1 MAKFDKDRFKHEIA
15 LKVRDAIKT
24 GLLSGDDVKNN
35 DIERLNNFIKYSLTE
50 WVEDRKDAINV
61 LTDFNYDDR
70 YQWSKLEEEYGTFK
84 SLIDIALINLI
95 KFIENQNMNDYSYY
109 VNNANNEETYDA
121 EFDDSEFDGEYVK
134 YDEDEFEDDNEP
146 KRQIKLRTK

>member
-24 GLLSGDDVKNN
+24 GLLSEDDVKNN

-146 KRQIKLRTK
+146 KRQIRLRTK